1 MSSSPQFRLRWKG
14 AVSGP
19 HSSQRVIEMLKAGEI
34 SLLHRIEVDGAWLT
48 VREYLRASGQGNAV
62 AAMPEASPGEAGAPP
77 PPAGEFSPGGAPATP
92 ADRTHREAGE
102 SLERT
107 VREGYLWCGSTFLL
121 PPVFAVAVYAW
132 QLLAPETSPVSLF
145 ILLVFTT
152 SLGAFLP
159 VHFVRKA
166 GLILDREG
174 LGEIRQT
181 QAGLAWALASLG
193 CVLWLW
199 CFWILVHPRP

>member
-1 MSSSPQFRLRWKG
+1 MSASSQFRLRWKG

-19 HSSQRVIEMLKAGEI
+19 HSAQRIGEMLRAGEI
-34 SLLHRIEVDGAWLT
+34 SLLHGIEVDGSWLT
-48 VREYLRASGQGNAV
+48 VRDYLRVSGQSRGPLHPAGETNGDRR
-62 AAMPEASPGEAGAPP
+62 EGSPSS
-77 PPAGEFSPGGAPATP
+77 GEFSPGDKTVTT
-92 ADRTHREAGE
+92 ADRAHHEAGE

-121 PPVFAVAVYAW
+121 PPLFALGVYAW
-132 QLLAPETSPVSLF
+132 QVLAPETSPISLY

-166 GLILDREG
+166 GLLLDREG

>member
-1 MSSSPQFRLRWKG
+1 MSASSQFRLRWKG

-19 HSSQRVIEMLKAGEI
+19 HSAQRIGEMLRAGEI
-34 SLLHRIEVDGAWLT
+34 SLLHGIEVDGSWLT
-48 VREYLRASGQGNAV
+48 VRDHLRASGQSRG
-62 AAMPEASPGEAGAPP
+62 PLHS
-77 PPAGEFSPGGAPATP
+77 AGESNGERREGSPSSGDLRPGDTPVATG
-92 ADRTHREAGE
+92 DRAHHEAGE

-121 PPVFAVAVYAW
+121 PPLFALGVYAW
-132 QLLAPETSPVSLF
+132 QLLAPETSPISLY

-166 GLILDREG
+166 GHLLDREG